1 MSRLNF
7 FIIALASFTIE
18 IASTMYISTVSDKSI
33 FMIFWAAIGP
43 FLGLPFVGFMI
54 EAKTW
59 KGRVEVAAASAF
71 GYSIGAMLV
80 YIYFSMGF

>member
-1 MSRLNF
+1 
-7 FIIALASFTIE
+7 
-18 IASTMYISTVSDKSI
+18 
-33 FMIFWAAIGP
+33 
-43 FLGLPFVGFMI
+43 MI

-71 GYSIGAMLV
+71 GYSIGAILV